1 MRTMDTRIGKV
12 KLNCDFYSGTDTY
25 SDGDIENRLLDIVKS
40 GKDLEEVLI
49 EDTDWPVLYHL
60 SDIRKNIVSWYDF
73 NSKGT
78 VLEIGSGCGAIT
90 GALCEKTSRVV
101 AVDLSKRRSE
111 INAYRN
117 NYDNLEIIVGN
128 FEDIKTDETFD
139 YVTLI
144 GVLEYSIYYINSPE
158 PFLDMLRKAR
168 EYLKPGGQLII
179 AIENK
184 YGLKYWAG
192 AKEDHTGV
200 EFDGIQNY
208 SGVDRVRTFSRGTL
222 DRLLCEAG
230 FKDNDFY
237 YPFPDYKLP
246 LEIYSPEHLP
256 GTGELL
262 SYSPAYDRDRVV
274 LFDEAKAAEALV
286 QDGLFEEF
294 ANSFLVI
301 SRRAD

>member
-73 NSKGT
+73 NSNGT

-128 FEDIKTDETFD
+128 FEDIKTDEKFD

-144 GVLEYSIYYINSPE
+144 GVLEYSIYI
-158 PFLDMLRKAR
+158 
-168 EYLKPGGQLII
+168 LIHRSRFSI
-179 AIENK
+179 CSEKQGNILNP
-184 YGLKYWAG
+184 AG
-192 AKEDHTGV
+192 SSSL
-200 EFDGIQNY
+200 Q
-208 SGVDRVRTFSRGTL
+208 
-222 DRLLCEAG
+222 
-230 FKDNDFY
+230 
-237 YPFPDYKLP
+237 
-246 LEIYSPEHLP
+246 
-256 GTGELL
+256 
-262 SYSPAYDRDRVV
+262 
-274 LFDEAKAAEALV
+274 
-286 QDGLFEEF
+286 
-294 ANSFLVI
+294 
-301 SRRAD
+301 